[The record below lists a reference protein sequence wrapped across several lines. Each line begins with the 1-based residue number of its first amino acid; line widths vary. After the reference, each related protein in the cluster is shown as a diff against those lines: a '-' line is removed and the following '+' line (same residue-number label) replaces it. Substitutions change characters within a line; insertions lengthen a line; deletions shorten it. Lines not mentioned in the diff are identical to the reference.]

1 MKNVDITVIIAV
13 KKNYFMP
20 SVFAS
25 DFPEGV
31 NGNLK
36 STVDNIDAPRLGAVL
51 LITDNSDLARSFVN
65 RGLSNSYT
73 VYIGDSLKLGKELEN
88 VTDVWSPFDVRG
100 RHERRADI
108 WAIKKLLPKE
118 ELCRACAEIDTDE
131 SEIADRFGVT
141 VDFLRKAMWYYREE
155 TAV

>member
-31 NGNLK
+31 NGNLN

-73 VYIGDSLKLGKELEN
+73 VYIGDSLKLGKELEK
-88 VTDVWSPFDVRG
+88 VTDVWSPFDENVILKKRYLLLLDYI
-100 RHERRADI
+100 RA
-108 WAIKKLLPKE
+108 
-118 ELCRACAEIDTDE
+118 LCST
-131 SEIADRFGVT
+131 
-141 VDFLRKAMWYYREE
+141 
-155 TAV
+155 